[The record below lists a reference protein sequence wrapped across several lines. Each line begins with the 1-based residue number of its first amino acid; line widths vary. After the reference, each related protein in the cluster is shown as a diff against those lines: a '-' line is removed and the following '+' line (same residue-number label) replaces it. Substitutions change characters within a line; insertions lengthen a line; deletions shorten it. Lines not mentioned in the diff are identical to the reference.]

1 MKLTS
6 ILLSGALLVTLASC
20 DTANTIADDD
30 TVATDTEVVNTDT
43 TDADINYNVKR
54 KVVEKVDTVGA
65 TKEYDIEREVARTQ
79 TTVDTLS
86 EEYARE
92 KNIDYEDGDYQVV
105 DEDVESETVTDEL
118 NEDSK

>member
-6 ILLSGALLVTLASC
+6 ILLSGALLVSLASC
-20 DTANTIADDD
+20 DTASTTADDD
-30 TVATDTEVVNTDT
+30 TVVTDTDVVNTDT

-105 DEDVESETVTDEL
+105 DEDVESETVTEEL

>member
-6 ILLSGALLVTLASC
+6 ILLSGALVVTLASC
-20 DTANTIADDD
+20 DTASTTTDDA
-30 TVATDTEVVNTDT
+30 TVTDTDVVNTDT
-43 TDADINYNVKR
+43 TGADVNYNVKR

-65 TKEYDIEREVARTQ
+65 TKEYDIEKDVARTQ
-79 TTVDTLS
+79 TTVDTLT

-92 KNIDYEDGDYQVV
+92 KNIDYEEGDYQVV
-105 DEDVESETVTDEL
+105 DEDVESETVTEDL